1 MDRFFRG
8 QEAHMLE
15 LELWL
20 LCTTLGGF
28 FVGGTSISWA
38 RSDRSP
44 WHVLWGRRLFIFTL
58 LFLGGAGLIAAV
70 QRADGLVPLGI
81 LAGLLVVAML
91 WESPPRLRENAPS
104 SLR

>member
-1 MDRFFRG
+1 MV
-8 QEAHMLE
+8 E

-38 RSDRSP
+38 RSETSP
-44 WHVLWGRRLFIFTL
+44 RHVLWGRRLFIAVL
-58 LFLGGAGLIAAV
+58 LLLGGTGFVAACHY
-70 QRADGLVPLGI
+70 ADGLIPIGL
-81 LAGLLVVAML
+81 LAGLLLVAML
-91 WESPPRLRENAPS
+91 WESPRLGEKLPG